1 MPIRTRKLVT
11 TRAQQ
16 ATFFVL
22 RQADAAVGSVAY
34 CSPGR
39 SVDPVPA
46 SWASVLLLAV
56 DPKHRGKGYGCLL
69 ASECMKLAEHDQAAT
84 VGLFTSELMGS
95 ARRLYEGLGFGVER
109 ELPPRH
115 GLRYWL
121 YRYDVQSEEDE
132 RVRRAAS
139 ARVQLYLLKQEGSG
153 ATGTPAVSRAV
164 CGGTTVRE
172 NTSQLKSNSCH
183 FSGSNLPPF
192 LRACL

>member
-1 MPIRTRKLVT
+1 LVYFLIFRHLSLETASYSAQQTTSMIVKAEAKDLLAIAALNHAAYREMGTRVPEWANEEFWHSLVT
-11 TRAQQ
+11 MRVQQ

-22 RQADAAVGSVAY
+22 RQADTVVGSVAY

-69 ASECMKLAEHDQAAT
+69 ASECMKLAKHDQAA
-84 VGLFTSELMGS
+84 VGLFTSELMGA

-132 RVRRAAS
+132 RVRKAA
-139 ARVQLYLLKQEGSG
+139 
-153 ATGTPAVSRAV
+153 
-164 CGGTTVRE
+164 
-172 NTSQLKSNSCH
+172 
-183 FSGSNLPPF
+183 
-192 LRACL
+192 